1 MAKHAHA
8 AHRIGGHESA
18 LEVKRAPRTL
28 LLGALA
34 LAALATVLGT
44 LLLWPDGEAA
54 DEVRGSL
61 SFAAPGVTFP
71 QAVVDRVEPR
81 CPPILEGVPD
91 EGADQEG
98 CGKLHVTV
106 DEGVDAGTELAV
118 QVPPEVSAAGLI
130 PGDRVELIRTPS
142 AEGEPAQLNYF
153 DIVREI
159 PLRTLAIIFAA
170 VVLAVAWLRG
180 LMALV
185 GLAFAAVVLWQF
197 MIPALLT
204 GESAVAVAL
213 TAASAIL
220 FVVLYTTHGFS
231 LRTSVALAG
240 TLVGVGIT
248 ALLGWWSV
256 DSSRLTGASGEE
268 GGIMGTY
275 VSAVSLQGVFT
286 AAVIIAGLGV
296 LNDVTITQASAAWEL
311 RVASP
316 EMSRTKLFT
325 SAMRIGR
332 DHIASSIYTIV
343 FAYAGTALTVL
354 LVVSMF
360 DRPLLDLVGT
370 EEIAEEVVRSLVSS
384 IGLVLAVPITTALA
398 ALIVPGPVRPD
409 HGTGEWT
416 GG

>member
-1 MAKHAHA
+1 MAKHAHVQRTG
-8 AHRIGGHESA
+8 AHEPEQ
-18 LEVKRAPRTL
+18 LEVKRVPRAL

-54 DEVRGSL
+54 NEVRGSL

-71 QAVVDRVEPR
+71 EAVVDRVEAR
-81 CPPILEGVPD
+81 CPPMSDGVPD
-91 EGADQEG
+91 DVDREG

-106 DEGVDAGTELAV
+106 DEGAEEGSQVAV
-118 QVPPEVSAAGLI
+118 QVPPEVSDAGLA
-130 PGDRVELIRTPS
+130 PGDRIELIRTPG

-153 DIVREI
+153 DIVREL
-159 PLRTLAIIFAA
+159 PLRTLAIIFA
-170 VVLAVAWLRG
+170 VVVIAVAWWRG
-180 LMALV
+180 VMALV

-204 GESAVAVAL
+204 GEGAIAVAL

-240 TLVGVGIT
+240 TLAGVGIT

-256 DSSRLTGASGEE
+256 DSSRLTGVSGEE
-268 GGIMGTY
+268 GGIMSTF
-275 VSAVSLQGVFT
+275 VSGVDLQGLFT

-296 LNDVTITQASAAWEL
+296 LNDVTITQSSAVWEL
-311 RVASP
+311 RAASRD
-316 EMSRTKLFT
+316 MTRTRLFT

-343 FAYAGTALTVL
+343 FAYAGTALIVL
-354 LVVSMF
+354 LVVSLY
-360 DRPLLDLVGT
+360 DRPWLDLVGT

-384 IGLVLAVPITTALA
+384 IGLVLAVPITTVLA
-398 ALIVPGPVRPD
+398 ALIVPGPLRS
-409 HGTGEWT
+409 EKWT

>member
-8 AHRIGGHESA
+8 AHRIGGHESEP

-34 LAALATVLGT
+34 LAAGATVLGT

-54 DEVRGSL
+54 EQVKGSL
-61 SFAAPGVTFP
+61 SFARPGVTFP
-71 QAVVDRVEPR
+71 EAIVERVEAR
-81 CPPILEGVPD
+81 CPPVTDAEGS
-91 EGADQEG
+91 ADNDD
-98 CGKLHVTV
+98 CGKIHAMV
-106 DEGVDAGTELAV
+106 DEGVDEGRQVAV
-118 QVPPEVSAAGLI
+118 QVPPDVSDVGLTA
-130 PGDRVELIRTPS
+130 GDRIELLRIPAAEERPVEFS
-142 AEGEPAQLNYF
+142 YF
-153 DIVREI
+153 GIAREV
-159 PLRTLAIIFAA
+159 PLRTLAIVFVA
-170 VVLAVAWLRG
+170 VVLAVAWWRG

-185 GLAFAAVVLWQF
+185 GLAFSAVVLWQF

-204 GESAVAVAL
+204 GEPAVSVAL

-220 FVVLYTTHGFS
+220 FVVLYMTHGFS

-240 TLVGVGIT
+240 TLAGVAIT

-256 DSSRLTGASGEE
+256 DSSHLTGVSDE
-268 GGIMGTY
+268 GGNIMSSV
-275 VSAVSLQGVFT
+275 VSGVDLQGLFT

-311 RVASP
+311 RGASP
-316 EMSRTKLFT
+316 DMSRTKLFT
-325 SAMRIGR
+325 SSMRIGR

-354 LVVSMF
+354 LVLQLY
-360 DRPLLDLVGT
+360 DRPVLDLVGT

-398 ALIVPGPVRPD
+398 ALIVPGPVRSD
-409 HGTGEWT
+409 QSTEEWT